1 LDGGASLCQR
11 EAPFTFSFLEIYL
24 PLFFKEGKGEII
36 FKDEDLYVESLQ
48 IVLQA

>member
-1 LDGGASLCQR
+1 LDGGVSLCQR
-11 EAPFTFSFLEIYL
+11 EAPFIFSFLEIYL

-36 FKDEDLYVESLQ
+36 FKDEGLYVGLLQ